1 MTISKKML
9 KFLDFG
15 KQFEQF
21 NKCHEMHLICTIDKK
36 RGSHLFI
43 ERRSKKKVMLCFSD
57 RLDTWKLG
65 FRYRVATLKN
75 PQIQLPK
82 DIGQKMKKSLDQPI

>member
-1 MTISKKML
+1 ML

-36 RGSHLFI
+36 EGATYLLK
-43 ERRSKKKVMLCFSD
+43 EEVKKKVMMCFSD
-57 RLDTWKLG
+57 RLDT
-65 FRYRVATLKN
+65 
-75 PQIQLPK
+75 
-82 DIGQKMKKSLDQPI
+82 

>member
-1 MTISKKML
+1 MKCIWFAQLIKKEGATYLL
-9 KFLDFG
+9 K
-15 KQFEQF
+15 E
-21 NKCHEMHLICTIDKK
+21 EV
-36 RGSHLFI
+36 
-43 ERRSKKKVMLCFSD
+43 KKVMLCFSD

-82 DIGQKMKKSLDQPI
+82 DIGQFMKKSLDQPI